1 MENQI
6 TEAITPTL
14 SEIAAQAAQAMK
26 DAAAEYGPEAMD
38 LGLLVVRVG
47 AAQDLL
53 SSFLIAVIMAVV
65 AYFLWQGSRYYANKH
80 KARDY
85 ERGED
90 PAFAAGMLLVL
101 SVGPA
106 GLALGFA
113 IDLLNIFKWAA
124 VFGYPEIL
132 ITAKALKAVGL
143 M

>member
-26 DAAAEYGPEAMD
+26 DAAVEYGPEAMD
-38 LGLLVVRVG
+38 LGLLVVCIG
-47 AAQDLL
+47 AAQELL
-53 SSFLIAVIMAVV
+53 ASFLLAVV
-65 AYFLWQGSRYYANKH
+65 LSVATYFLWQGSRFYATKY
-80 KARDY
+80 KTKDY
-85 ERGED
+85 ERGDD
-90 PAFAAGMLLVL
+90 PAFTAGMLLVL
-101 SVGPA
+101 AVIPA
-106 GLALGFA
+106 GLAVGFA

-124 VFGYPEIL
+124 VFGYPEVL